1 MKINELNCSAT
12 LQHGQLVLDDGT
24 YIDLHEVYGVLA
36 DLVEYAESSTLESDD
51 TPDCVAQA
59 NTLLDAFS

>member
-1 MKINELNCSAT
+1 MKINELKCSAT

-36 DLVEYAESSTLESDD
+36 ELREYAVSSTLEGDD
-51 TPDCVAQA
+51 TPDCVFEADK
-59 NTLLDAFS
+59 LLAAFS